1 MSKISNCLLMLKLLQ
16 SGKKYTID
24 ELSEAIEVT
33 PRMIRKYKTDL
44 EEAGFYIET
53 ISGRYGGYVLEQNS
67 KVVTPNFTLYELSL
81 LETLYGQIEKNN
93 VYTKKDK
100 FLLFDLIEKVRLL
113 TIYQDKN
120 SSEKETN
127 EDIDIVSK
135 CDDFVKAKQQVLITY
150 IKYNKEKTREVVP
163 LYISS
168 HNGQKYLTCDYNNQ
182 KRTYNINTITK
193 IEKLS

>member
-1 MSKISNCLLMLKLLQ
+1 MLKLLQ

-67 KVVTPNFTLYELSL
+67 KVVAPNFTLYELGL

-93 VYTKKDK
+93 MYTKKDK

-135 CDDFVKAKQQVLITY
+135 CEDFVKAKQQVLITY

-163 LYISS
+163 LYVSS

>member
-1 MSKISNCLLMLKLLQ
+1 MLKLLQ

-67 KVVTPNFTLYELSL
+67 KVVTPNFTLYELGL

-135 CDDFVKAKQQVLITY
+135 CEDFVKAKQQVLITY

-163 LYISS
+163 LYVSS

>member
-93 VYTKKDK
+93 V
-100 FLLFDLIEKVRLL
+100 
-113 TIYQDKN
+113 
-120 SSEKETN
+120 
-127 EDIDIVSK
+127 
-135 CDDFVKAKQQVLITY
+135 
-150 IKYNKEKTREVVP
+150 
-163 LYISS
+163 
-168 HNGQKYLTCDYNNQ
+168 
-182 KRTYNINTITK
+182 
-193 IEKLS
+193 